1 MTPKPSSP
9 PSSPSEPQ
17 QAQACPLVVPA
28 RTPEELSA
36 DAWDRIAEAMHLGAM
51 QLPGGRIIV
60 LGPDNLVKLTQW
72 LATLKAKRPKA
83 VMKAEDFQLQVTKQE
98 TKP

>member
-1 MTPKPSSP
+1 
-9 PSSPSEPQ
+9 
-17 QAQACPLVVPA
+17 
-28 RTPEELSA
+28 
-36 DAWDRIAEAMHLGAM
+36 MHLGAM

>member
-1 MTPKPSSP
+1 MTPKPSSS
-9 PSSPSEPQ
+9 PSSPSEEPQ
-17 QAQACPLVVPA
+17 SGTLVVPA

-83 VMKAEDFQLQVTKQE
+83 VMKPEDYVPKE
-98 TKP
+98 TK